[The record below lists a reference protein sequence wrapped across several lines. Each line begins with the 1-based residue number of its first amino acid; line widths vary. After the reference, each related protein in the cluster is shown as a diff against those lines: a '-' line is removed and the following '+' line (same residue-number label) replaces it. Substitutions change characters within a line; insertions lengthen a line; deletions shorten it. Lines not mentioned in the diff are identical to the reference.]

1 MHPAI
6 EQTELDRK
14 YPFLTREY
22 LEDALGEAAQNCT
35 VVNFTV
41 RRALSKG
48 ENFASDILRIQLNL
62 RCENGDERT
71 KTFIMKVALVTEGMS
86 DMLEEY
92 DVFFREIVFYS
103 KILPEIKEISKE
115 LEYNGK
121 LAPDCYKISAKHPQ
135 HFIFEDLS
143 LNGFVAADRRL
154 GLNFTQLEL
163 ILEKVAKFH
172 AISAHLYDKDPELM
186 KYHHYR
192 NINEDVQHFY
202 GLFRNSML
210 NCAEMALKWPTTAP
224 RIAMKLFKLEQS
236 VIAKGCQVYTLNK
249 ADFNV
254 LNHGDLWVNNVMYRY
269 NAKGVP
275 IEAMLVDFA
284 ISYFGSPAID
294 LSFLLFTS
302 SADDVTEEQFDL
314 LLQSYHQSLL
324 GTLNQLGYSQKL
336 PTLLDIQEDMLRKG
350 FIGVMY
356 STFLLPLRVIEDTAS
371 ADLGNLLGS
380 NEEAVQFRG
389 SLYQNP
395 HYQRR
400 MEYLLNYFD
409 RKGYLD

>member
-1 MHPAI
+1 MHPVI

-22 LEDALGEAAQNCT
+22 LEDALAEEAQNCT
-35 VVNFTV
+35 VGNFTV
-41 RRALSKG
+41 RRALAKG
-48 ENFASDILRIQLNL
+48 ENFASDILRIQVNL
-62 RCENGDERT
+62 RCENGGERT

-121 LAPDCYKISAKHPQ
+121 LAPD
-135 HFIFEDLS
+135 
-143 LNGFVAADRRL
+143 
-154 GLNFTQLEL
+154 
-163 ILEKVAKFH
+163 
-172 AISAHLYDKDPELM
+172 
-186 KYHHYR
+186 
-192 NINEDVQHFY
+192 
-202 GLFRNSML
+202 ML
-210 NCAEMALKWPTTAP
+210 NCAEMALKWPTTAK

-269 NAKGVP
+269 NSEGVP

-324 GTLNQLGYSQKL
+324 GTLNKLGYSQKL

-356 STFLLPLRVIEDTAS
+356 ATFLLPLRVIEDTAS

-395 HYQRR
+395 RYQRR